1 VTPMLTMHPTLL
13 VGPADWDAARLPKE
27 DFLGRIVAFWRGC
40 DPSIAG
46 AVVYGDARSHAEV
59 AYLTHFTP
67 KLEPAIAL
75 VPRAGEPRLLVGGG
89 ANMLGAAKPLTWVET
104 LRPLRDAGQTIARW
118 ARETGVGEL
127 ALVNGD
133 SVRFGLRQ
141 EIVAALGT
149 SPSDATGIVAA
160 AMRRKSPREMALV
173 RDACASLAA
182 ALAAMRNTQQ
192 AGRGMTDVVLA
203 GEHAAWRRGAQDVRS
218 LFGRDGTLAPF
229 TVPIAEPA
237 DPLQIYLAV
246 RHGGYW
252 AEGFSVLSHG
262 VLPTV
267 RAAQAILDKAIEL
280 VRPGAAHRDLARML
294 AHEIPI
300 YRSMSVTHKHACHS
314 IGLALQE
321 PGGLNAASDGL
332 FTAGEVYTVRVGL
345 RDDNGAAIVSAMIA
359 ITQEGSDVLWR
370 GGGA

>member
-1 VTPMLTMHPTLL
+1 MLTMHPTLL

-27 DFLGRIVAFWRGC
+27 DFLGRIAAFWRAS
-40 DPSIAG
+40 DPGIAG
-46 AVVYGDARSHAEV
+46 VVVYGSPRDHAEL

-75 VPRAGEPRLLVGGG
+75 IPRAGEPRLLVGGG
-89 ANMLGAAKPLTWVET
+89 ANMIGAAKPLTFVET
-104 LRPLRDAGQTIARW
+104 LLPLRDAGQTIARW
-118 ARETGVGEL
+118 AGELGEGDL

-133 SVRFGLRQ
+133 AMRFGLRQ

-149 SPSDATGIVAA
+149 SPSDLTAVVAA
-160 AMRRKSPREMALV
+160 AMRRKSARELALV

-182 ALAAMRNTQQ
+182 ALAAMREAQR

-203 GEHAAWRRGAQDVRS
+203 GEHVAWRRGAQDVRS

-229 TVPIAEPA
+229 TVPVAEPA
-237 DPLQIYLAV
+237 DPLQVYVAV

-252 AEGFSVLSHG
+252 AEGFAVLARAA
-262 VLPTV
+262 VPVV
-267 RAAQAILDKAIEL
+267 RTAQAILDKAVGL
-280 VRPGAAHRDLARML
+280 ARPGGPHRDLARVL
-294 AHEIPI
+294 ADAIPI
-300 YRSMSVTHKHACHS
+300 NRSLPVTHRHAGHS

-321 PGGLNAASDGL
+321 PGGLNAASDQV
-332 FTAGEVYTVRVGL
+332 FAAGEVYTVRVGL
-345 RDDNGAAIVSAMIA
+345 RDDGGAAIVSAMIA
-359 ITQEGSDVLWR
+359 ITPDGNDVLWR